1 MSAALIEL
9 TDTHAHLL
17 AGVLLNAGE
26 GFKDVAASV
35 PEDAAE
41 AYVRWLEGEVER
53 LKGQP
58 PCTEGASMTRRLNVR
73 FTTPSAEVAGQIAD
87 LYGGRPIVGSE
98 PKTGK
103 GPLGAVAREQI
114 AAYRHATDPGAA
126 DHNCPACLHLR
137 TLHGPAGCAAKVYPS
152 HSLDGEPC
160 PCEHAPPTAA
170 TRGGG
175 GSTTEERMC

>member
-1 MSAALIEL
+1 MFFRATRNSGGRHARQQQAPAAPRPVVPAPRPPVMPGGGARLAGSMPAAIIEL

-26 GFKDVAASV
+26 GFKDVAASA

-58 PCTEGASMTRRLNVR
+58 PCTE
-73 FTTPSAEVAGQIAD
+73 EIAG
-87 LYGGRPIVGSE
+87 LYGHRLIVGSE

-103 GPLGAVAREQI
+103 GPLGRLAREQI
-114 AAYRHATDPGAA
+114 AAYRHMAEGDNTTPDASHPDTD
-126 DHNCPACLHLR
+126 DR
-137 TLHGPAGCAAKVYPS
+137 T
-152 HSLDGEPC
+152 
-160 PCEHAPPTAA
+160 
-170 TRGGG
+170 
-175 GSTTEERMC
+175 RM